1 MNASDP
7 ASTRSSEDATAT
19 LDAFLTDR
27 HRAYL
32 SLSPCPPPRDVEA
45 WFDDLLGLI
54 FPELGRRDVGG
65 EGAFRAYADALRDRC
80 AQLVDRCPHGGP
92 ERSRKVANALYER
105 LPDLHAALE
114 EDVQAI
120 LAGDP
125 AARNRDEVVRTYPG
139 LRAVAAYRVAHALY
153 GLHVPLFARMISEY
167 AHRITGIDIH
177 PAARIG
183 RRFCIDHGTGVVI
196 GATTIVGDDVK
207 VYQGVTLGG
216 ASVRKE
222 DADVKRH
229 PTVEDRVVLYAGA
242 TVLGGATVVGHDS
255 VIGGN
260 VWLTR
265 SVPPFSK
272 VTYRASLDT
281 GDVREVRRDARSD
294 AASTG
299 DPRNA

>member
-1 MNASDP
+1 MSASDP
-7 ASTRSSEDATAT
+7 ASTRFSEGAAVS
-19 LDAFLTDR
+19 LDAFLNDR
-27 HRAYL
+27 HRAYQA
-32 SLSPCPPPRDVEA
+32 LSPCPPPGDVEA
-45 WFDDLLGLI
+45 WFDDLLGLL
-54 FPELGRRDVGG
+54 FPELGPRDVGG
-65 EGAFRAYADALRDRC
+65 EGAFRAFADSLRDRC
-80 AQLVDRCPHGGP
+80 AQLVDRCPSGGA
-92 ERSRKVANALYER
+92 ERSRNVANALYER
-105 LPDLHAALE
+105 LPELYAALE
-114 EDVQAI
+114 DDVAAI

-139 LRAVAAYRVAHALY
+139 LRAVAAYRVAHALHAQ
-153 GLHVPLFARMISEY
+153 HVPLFARMISEY

-183 RRFCIDHGTGVVI
+183 GRFCIDHGTGVVI

-207 VYQGVTLGG
+207 IYQGVTLGG

-229 PTVEDRVVLYAGA
+229 PTIEDRVVLYAGA
-242 TVLGGATVVGHDS
+242 TVLGGGTVVGHDS

-281 GDVREVRRDARSD
+281 GDVRDVRRDAQSD
-294 AASTG
+294 AVAIIDAG
-299 DPRNA
+299 NA

>member
-1 MNASDP
+1 MSARDSASN
-7 ASTRSSEDATAT
+7 RSADEATAS
-19 LDAFLTDR
+19 LEAFLNDR
-27 HRAYL
+27 HRAYV

-45 WFDDLLGLI
+45 WFDDLLGLL
-54 FPELGRRDVGG
+54 FPELGPRDVGG
-65 EGAFRAYADALRDRC
+65 EGAFRAYADSIRDRC

-105 LPDLHAALE
+105 LPGLYAALE
-114 EDVQAI
+114 EDVQAM

-139 LRAVAAYRVAHALY
+139 LRAVAAYRVAHALH
-153 GLHVPLFARMISEY
+153 GLQVPLLARMISEY

-183 RRFCIDHGTGVVI
+183 RRFCIDHGTGIVI

-207 VYQGVTLGG
+207 IYQGVTLGG

-222 DADVKRH
+222 DAGVKRH

-242 TVLGGATVVGHDS
+242 TVLGGDTVVGHDS

-272 VTYRASLDT
+272 VTYRASLDS
-281 GDVREVRRDARSD
+281 GDVRDVRGDAPSD
-294 AASTG
+294 AASTP